1 MSTKK
6 KELSETKKIILEFRQ
21 KDNFDYLITK
31 IYPNNENNKN
41 NKETNNLKKFQSQK
55 INNKNNEV
63 QNYTILDL

>member
-31 IYPNNENNKN
+31 IY
-41 NKETNNLKKFQSQK
+41 FK
-55 INNKNNEV
+55 I
-63 QNYTILDL
+63 